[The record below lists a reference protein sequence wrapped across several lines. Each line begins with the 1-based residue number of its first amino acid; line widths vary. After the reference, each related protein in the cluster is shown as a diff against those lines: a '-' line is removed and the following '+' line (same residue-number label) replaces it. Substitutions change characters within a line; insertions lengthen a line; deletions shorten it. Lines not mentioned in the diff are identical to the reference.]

1 MLTFKY
7 ISFGHLSMIWLH
19 IVTLLHRYI
28 MYLLTAV
35 YVSHNCNEVLTAML
49 LKVGMCVKGE
59 IISPS
64 HFSFESTNQLTWSC
78 WPDWVG
84 GTVTWLEKPW
94 VYSPQHYWEGW
105 KKNQQN
111 NTMRAIFS
119 FVKSTSIFKFKTKS
133 QISMILNLVKH
144 MNSSFPKFCVWRI
157 VTECNEIS
165 WQPFDLRRRAGPQL
179 DVRAKPT

>member
-1 MLTFKY
+1 
-7 ISFGHLSMIWLH
+7 MIWLH

-35 YVSHNCNEVLTAML
+35 YVSHDCNEVLTTML
-49 LKVGMCVKGE
+49 LKVGIRMCVKGE

-64 HFSFESTNQLTWSC
+64 HFPFESTNQLTWSC

-105 KKNQQN
+105 KKINKTTRCVRFLVLWN
-111 NTMRAIFS
+111 Y
-119 FVKSTSIFKFKTKS
+119 STSIFKFKTKI
-133 QISMILNLVKH
+133 QISITLNLVKH

-165 WQPFDLRRRAGPQL
+165 WQPFDLRWRTGPQL
-179 DVRAKPT
+179 DVRASTT